1 MKRAFL
7 TAVQVIQFAH
17 GTVDLCVGGESGGEF
32 GADGWNAIE
41 AGNISYRDFRMRF
54 VGTAEGIKIK
64 EPYKESVVG

>member
-41 AGNISYRDFRMRF
+41 EGNISNRDFRMWF
-54 VGTAEGIKIK
+54 VGTAEGIEIK
-64 EPYKESVVG
+64 ETHKESVVR